1 MERPDTVLVLD
12 DEASIRLAVRTVL
25 ESHGFQ
31 TLEATR
37 CEEAAIIFRRTRPD
51 AIILDYL
58 LPDGDAL
65 DLMGKIRDV
74 DAEVPIILLTAH
86 GSIDLAVRAV
96 KQGAEY
102 FFTKPVELPAL
113 IVVLQRALENRRA
126 RRRELAD
133 RSDGGKKDVDPF
145 LGASAVIR
153 SLRDQAQKLLQSDRP
168 VLVVGETGSGK
179 GVVARWLHR
188 LGPRSK
194 AAFVDINCASLS
206 RELLES
212 ELFGHAKG
220 AFTGADA
227 RKMGLLE
234 VAHRGTLF
242 LDEIGDV
249 DQAVQPKL
257 LTVIEEMR
265 FRRLGEVRDL
275 LVDVRIIAA
284 THRDLADR
292 VQRQLFRADL
302 YFRISALPLRVPALR
317 ERVEDIP
324 VLADHVMERIS
335 AELGKGEVELTPAAV
350 IALQAYAWP
359 GNIRELR
366 NVLERALLLTDHRKI
381 GPQDLVFETS
391 ARPVAAI
398 VAPGL
403 DTTLAELERS
413 HILRVLEAEEGNVP
427 QAARRLGIPRSTLY
441 QRLKSYDIKAPRVD
455 PPESDRASR

>member
-1 MERPDTVLVLD
+1 MMERPDTILVLD
-12 DEASIRLAVRTVL
+12 DEANIRLAVRTVL

-31 TLEATR
+31 VLEAER
-37 CEEAAIIFRRTRPD
+37 CEEAAIIFRRTRPE
-51 AIILDYL
+51 AVLLDYL

-65 DLMGKIRDV
+65 DLMAKIRDV
-74 DAEVPIILLTAH
+74 DADVPIILLTAH

-113 IVVLQRALENRRA
+113 MVVLERAIENRRA
-126 RRRELAD
+126 RRRELAG

-145 LGASAVIR
+145 LGTSSAIQ
-153 SLRDQAQKLLQSDRP
+153 SLRAQAQKLLQSDRP
-168 VLVVGETGSGK
+168 VLVLGETGSGK

-194 AAFVDINCASLS
+194 AAFVDVNCAALS

-220 AFTGADA
+220 AFTGADS

-275 LVDVRIIAA
+275 LVDVRIVAA

-302 YFRISALPLRVPALR
+302 YFRISALPLRVPPLR
-317 ERVEDIP
+317 ERVVDIP
-324 VLADHVMERIS
+324 ILADHFMERIS
-335 AELGKGEVELTPAAV
+335 AELGRGEVELTPAAV
-350 IALQAYAWP
+350 TALQEYAWP

-366 NVLERALLLTDHRKI
+366 NVLERALLLTDHARI
-381 GPQDLVFETS
+381 EPHDLVFEAS
-391 ARPVAAI
+391 APAQAG
-398 VAPGL
+398 AGTPG
-403 DTTLAELERS
+403 DTTLAELERK
-413 HILRVLEAEEGNVP
+413 HILRILGEEGGNVP
-427 QAARRLGIPRSTLY
+427 RAAQRLGVPRSTLY
-441 QRLKSYDIKAPRVD
+441 QRVKTYGIKA
-455 PPESDRASR
+455 SDSED

>member
-1 MERPDTVLVLD
+1 MERADTVLLLD
-12 DEASIRLAVRTVL
+12 DEASIRLAVRTVM
-25 ESHGFQ
+25 ESHGYQ
-31 TLEATR
+31 VLEAER

-65 DLMGKIRDV
+65 DLMAKIRDV

-96 KQGAEY
+96 KQGAEH

-113 IVVLQRALENRRA
+113 MVVLQRAIENQRA
-126 RRRELAD
+126 RRRELAGLSD
-133 RSDGGKKDVDPF
+133 RGKRDVDPF
-145 LGASAVIR
+145 VGESAVIR
-153 SLRDQAQKLLQSDRP
+153 SLRDQAQKVLQSDRP
-168 VLVVGETGSGK
+168 VLVLGETGSGK

-188 LGPRSK
+188 LGPRSR
-194 AAFVDINCASLS
+194 AAFVDLNCAALS

-212 ELFGHAKG
+212 ELFGYAKG

-227 RKMGLLE
+227 RKMGLVE

-275 LVDVRIIAA
+275 QVDVRIIAA

-302 YFRISALPLRVPALR
+302 YFRISALPLRVPPLR

-324 VLADHVMERIS
+324 ILADHFIERIS
-335 AELGKGEVELTPAAV
+335 AELGKGDVELTPAAV
-350 IALQAYAWP
+350 AALQAYAWP

-366 NVLERALLLTDHRKI
+366 NVLERALLLTDSKQI
-381 GPQDLVFETS
+381 GPRDLVFETS
-391 ARPVAAI
+391 AVQVAAA
-398 VAPGL
+398 VPGL
-403 DTTLAELERS
+403 DTTLAELERN
-413 HILRVLEAEEGNVP
+413 HILRVLEAEGGNIP
-427 QAARRLGIPRSTLY
+427 RAAQRLGVPRSTLY
-441 QRLKSYDIKAPRVD
+441 QRIKSYEIKTPGQ
-455 PPESDRASR
+455 PG

>member
-1 MERPDTVLVLD
+1 MDKPDTVLILD
-12 DEASIRLAVRTVL
+12 DEESIRLALRGVL
-25 ESHGFQ
+25 EQHGFEVI
-31 TLEATR
+31 EAAR
-37 CEEAAIIFRRTRPD
+37 CEEAAIIFRRSRPD
-51 AIILDYL
+51 AIVLDYL

-65 DLMGKIRDV
+65 DLMAKIRDI
-74 DAEVPIILLTAH
+74 DTDVPIILLTAH

-113 IVVLQRALENRRA
+113 MVVLERAIENQRS
-126 RRRELAD
+126 RRREVAG
-133 RSDGGKKDVDPF
+133 RSDPSRKDVDPF
-145 LGASAVIR
+145 QGSSAAIR
-153 SLRDQAQKLLQSDRP
+153 SLAEQAQKLLASDRP
-168 VLVVGETGSGK
+168 VLILGETGTGK

-188 LGPRSK
+188 CGPRSK
-194 AAFVDINCASLS
+194 AGFVDLNCAGLS

-220 AFTGADA
+220 AFTGADS
-227 RKMGLLE
+227 KKTGLLE

-275 LVDVRIIAA
+275 LVDVRIVAA
-284 THRDLADR
+284 THRNLAEL
-292 VQRQLFRADL
+292 VKQKTFRADL

-324 VLADHVMERIS
+324 ILADYFIERVS
-335 AELGKGEVELTPAAV
+335 TELGKGTVELTPAA
-350 IALQAYAWP
+350 IKALQTYQWP

-366 NVLERALLLTDHRKI
+366 NVLERALLLTDRRHI
-381 GPQDLVFETS
+381 EPQDLTFEATVS
-391 ARPVAAI
+391 PMVG
-398 VAPGL
+398 VPPSL
-403 DTTLAELERS
+403 DVTLEEVERG
-413 HILRVLEAEEGNVP
+413 HIMRVLEAEGGNVA
-427 QAARRLGIPRSTLY
+427 QAAQRLGVPRSTLY
-441 QRLKSYDIKAPRVD
+441 QRIRTFGLRVS
-455 PPESDRASR
+455 SDGV

>member
-1 MERPDTVLVLD
+1 MGTPDTVLVLD
-12 DEASIRLAVRTVL
+12 DEASIRLAIRTVL
-25 ESHGFQ
+25 ESHGYR
-31 TLEATR
+31 TLEAER

-65 DLMGKIRDV
+65 DLMRKIRDT
-74 DAEVPIILLTAH
+74 DADVPIILLTAH

-96 KQGAEY
+96 KQGAEH

-113 IVVLQRALENRRA
+113 MVVLKRAIENQRSH
-126 RRRELAD
+126 RRELAG
-133 RSDGGKKDVDPF
+133 RSDGAKKDVDPF
-145 LGASAVIR
+145 VGESPAIR
-153 SLRDQAQKLLQSDRP
+153 TLRDQAQKVLQSDRP
-168 VLVVGETGSGK
+168 VMVLGETGSGK

-188 LGPRSK
+188 LGPRAK
-194 AAFVDINCASLS
+194 AAFVDINCAALS
-206 RELLES
+206 RELLET

-227 RKMGLLE
+227 RKLGLLE

-265 FRRLGEVRDL
+265 FRRLGEVRDI

-292 VQRQLFRADL
+292 VQQQLFRADL
-302 YFRISALPLRVPALR
+302 YFRISALPLRVPPLR
-317 ERVEDIP
+317 ERSEDIP
-324 VLADHVMERIS
+324 VLADHFVERIA
-335 AELGKGEVELTPAAV
+335 AELGKGKVELTPAA
-350 IALQAYAWP
+350 IGALQSYAWP

-366 NVLERALLLTDHRKI
+366 NVLERAVLLTDHSKI
-381 GPQDLVFETS
+381 GPRDLVFET
-391 ARPVAAI
+391 APPPVPNAL
-398 VAPGL
+398 PGL
-403 DTTLAELERS
+403 DTTLAELERG
-413 HILRVLEAEEGNVP
+413 HILRVLEAEDGNIP
-427 QAARRLGIPRSTLY
+427 QAARRLGLPRSTLY
-441 QRLKSYDIKAPRVD
+441 TRLKGYGIKA
-455 PPESDRASR
+455 